1 MKNILHFPLKLQNMI
16 CEILKGIHIL
26 WMSNLKLQGAD
37 RGVREEMIVEVELNK
52 GQDGDLNYYFCKNLR
67 HINYWGEGIF
77 YNYLITWSS
86 FFIEFQTYP
95 PPIPLVH
102 FLRIIAF

>member
-37 RGVREEMIVEVELNK
+37 RGVREEMIVEVKLNK

-86 FFIEFQTYP
+86 FFITSFKHT
-95 PPIPLVH
+95 PLPSP
-102 FLRIIAF
+102 LCIS